1 VIGKTRLYVERHSIL
16 PEQFVPKD
24 HRPVIDCEPGE
35 AAAIRRELRLKGY
48 EVIQVS
54 L

>member
-1 VIGKTRLYVERHSIL
+1 VLGVTRLYVERRSIL
-16 PEQFVPKD
+16 PENFVPSYY
-24 HRPVIDCEPGE
+24 RPVIDCEPGE